1 MRQQA
6 NTGKI
11 NGKQWAVLL
20 FVYVGLCAVLL
31 GAVILTGPADVGAVT
46 PGSHGA
52 SLMNGGA
59 VLADQGFF
67 VAAEEDGVYRYLA
80 NGTERTRIY
89 EGKASMLQAVGNRYY
104 FETEEHALY
113 SVAIDGTQGR
123 VEAAYARRPQVVG
136 SWAYYV
142 GKDGTIC
149 KKRLGEEKEYR
160 LGVEAPG
167 QIAVYYGRIYYLGGN
182 RRLYHCAL
190 DGKDNRLLADR
201 QMERFM
207 LNGRHIFFLEQGTVY
222 SAADSEPSKATELC
236 KAERFAVEQNML
248 FYQTKDGLF
257 LKDLDSES
265 SIITVA
271 GEGTVEGAQANG
283 FYYKAASG
291 CYVDTGANGENKVE
305 YRIR

>member
-31 GAVILTGPADVGAVT
+31 GAVILTGPADIGAVT

-167 QIAVYYGRIYYLGGN
+167 QIAVYYGRIYYLGGD

-207 LNGRHIFFLEQGTVY
+207 LNGRHIFFWSRGRCIPPRIPSPLKPPSCVRRSGLPWSRICCFTKQRTGCFSRIWTV
-222 SAADSEPSKATELC
+222 
-236 KAERFAVEQNML
+236 RAV
-248 FYQTKDGLF
+248 
-257 LKDLDSES
+257 S
-265 SIITVA
+265 
-271 GEGTVEGAQANG
+271 
-283 FYYKAASG
+283 
-291 CYVDTGANGENKVE
+291 
-305 YRIR
+305 